1 MTQENR
7 PLLAIT
13 IGDPAGVGPE
23 ITVKALT
30 WEETYRL
37 CRPLVIGDAGV
48 MRQAMAICKKDL
60 ALNLVE
66 SPAQGIYRLG
76 TIDLLDLQN
85 VDLAQ
90 LKYGEVDPMCGRAA
104 VDYVKKGIRMA
115 LAGEVDGIVTAPLNK
130 ESMNLG
136 GYHYAGHTE
145 ILGEETGT
153 KDFAMMLVA
162 GAMRIVHVSTHVS
175 LRQAIERCKKER
187 VLATIRLAH
196 NAARELGVENPRVA
210 VAGLNPHAG
219 EGGLFGNEDADE
231 IAPAI
236 EEARKE
242 GIDASGPH
250 PPDTVFW
257 RAMKGR
263 FDVVVAQYHD
273 QGHIAAKVAAFETGV
288 NTTLGLPIIR
298 TSVDHGTFFRQAG
311 HGTANEE
318 SLIWAIRVAHQQ
330 ACVRKGYNPCS
341 R

>member
-1 MTQENR
+1 MTRESR

-13 IGDPAGVGPE
+13 VGDPAGVGPE

-30 WEETYRL
+30 WDETYRL

-48 MRQAMAICKKDL
+48 MRQAMAICRKELRINVVDDP
-60 ALNLVE
+60 
-66 SPAQGIYRLG
+66 SQGVYQPG
-76 TIDLLDLQN
+76 TMDLLDLKN
-85 VDLAQ
+85 VDLGK
-90 LKYGEVDPMCGRAA
+90 LRYGVVDPMCGRAA
-104 VDYVKKGIRMA
+104 VDYVRKGIQLA
-115 LAGEVDGIVTAPLNK
+115 LAGAVDGIVTAPLNK
-130 ESMNLG
+130 ESMNLAG
-136 GYHYAGHTE
+136 FHYAGHTE

-162 GAMRIVHVSTHVS
+162 GNLRIVHTSTHVS
-175 LRQAIERCKKER
+175 LRQAIERCQKER
-187 VLATIRLAH
+187 VLATIRLAY
-196 NAARELGVENPRVA
+196 NAARELGITNPRVA

-219 EGGLFGNEDADE
+219 EGGLFGDEDAKE
-231 IAPAI
+231 IVPAI
-236 EEARKE
+236 AAARAE

-263 FDVVVAQYHD
+263 FDIVVAQYHD

-311 HGTANEE
+311 KGTANEE
-318 SLIWAIRVAHQQ
+318 SLICALRVAHQQ
-330 ACVRKGYNPCS
+330 ACARKGYQPCS
-341 R
+341 S